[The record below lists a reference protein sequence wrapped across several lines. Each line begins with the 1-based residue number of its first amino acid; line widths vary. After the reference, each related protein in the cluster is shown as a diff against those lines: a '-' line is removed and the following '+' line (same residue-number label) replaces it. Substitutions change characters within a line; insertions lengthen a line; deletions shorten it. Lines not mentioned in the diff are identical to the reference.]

1 MTLDIKIFADGASI
15 DDMRTWARNPLVKG
29 FTTNPTLMRRAG
41 VREYARFAK
50 EAIAAIPNR
59 PISFEVL
66 SDDCAEMACEAR
78 EIATWGP
85 NAVVK
90 IPISNTRGEPTTELI
105 HQLSADGIR
114 VNVTA
119 VLTLAQVDAA
129 VAALRGGAASNV
141 SIFAG
146 RIADTGRDPAPI
158 VARALEIAAD
168 VRSIEV
174 IWASPREVWNVY
186 QANEL
191 GCPII
196 TLTTDL
202 LAKLA
207 LRGKDLEELSL
218 ETVRMFHTDAVQ
230 AGLTLKT
237 RVQLT

>member
-1 MTLDIKIFADGASI
+1 MTFDIKIFADGASI
-15 DDMRTWARNPLVKG
+15 DDMRAWARNPLVKG

-66 SDDCAEMACEAR
+66 SDDWAEMAGQAR

-90 IPISNTRGEPTTELI
+90 IPITNTRGEPTAPLI
-105 HQLSADGIR
+105 RQLSCDGIR

-119 VLTLAQVDAA
+119 VLTLAQVGAA
-129 VAALRGGAASNV
+129 VEALRGGAASNV

-158 VARALEIAAD
+158 VSRALDIAAD
-168 VRSIEV
+168 VPSIEV

-186 QANEL
+186 QANAL
-191 GCPII
+191 GCHII
-196 TLTTDL
+196 TLTTEL
-202 LAKLA
+202 LAKLP
-207 LRGKDLEELSL
+207 LQGKDLQQVSL
-218 ETVRMFHTDAVQ
+218 ETVRMFHADAVQ

-237 RVQLT
+237 PAQTT

>member
-66 SDDCAEMACEAR
+66 SDDCAGMACEAR

-90 IPISNTRGEPTTELI
+90 IPISNTRGKPTTELI
-105 HQLSADGIR
+105 HQLSGDGIR

-158 VARALEIAAD
+158 VAKALEIAAD

-186 QANEL
+186 QANAL

-196 TLTTDL
+196 TLTNDL